1 MDTKALTS
9 IVIGVAA
16 YIAADSL
23 IASSI
28 QGTEVGAVLIRTLVR
43 IGIAIAIVVGVFK
56 YM

>member
-1 MDTKALTS
+1 MDTKALTA
-9 IVIGVAA
+9 IVVGIAA

-23 IASSI
+23 IATSI
-28 QGTEVGAVLIRTLVR
+28 TGTEVGAVLIRTLVR